1 MGSEEVGSSG
11 AGGVGQLLVSNPLQ
25 EVINSEQNVRKRKY
39 ISGSWDWLL
48 EGGTSLSKTRPI
60 LSSQSPSRLLAE
72 NCHEVTGDRTWTSM
86 VIRNGGGG
94 RVLEVLKCFK
104 CELIFIS
111 HPPIRRQNLGFES
124 CQLFQKNL

>member
-60 LSSQSPSRLLAE
+60 LSSPRPLQA
-72 NCHEVTGDRTWTSM
+72 V
-86 VIRNGGGG
+86 G
-94 RVLEVLKCFK
+94 RKL
-104 CELIFIS
+104 
-111 HPPIRRQNLGFES
+111 P
-124 CQLFQKNL
+124 